1 MVKRSVSIFTSF
13 GRWIQKYSWRLIIAI
28 LIAAVLLAI
37 FGFLLIMIGKPA
49 KQEMLFSL
57 AQFLAACGT
66 ILATIKGF
74 WKPIREKYDLI
85 RLQQTSG
92 HIVICG
98 LGDKGRRLMN
108 TFTEKGFRV
117 VIIEAQKD
125 HPDIAGCRERN
136 VLVMIGDA
144 ADGVVLDEVNTAKA
158 KYLFAVSGDDK
169 TNINI
174 AHQGEKLAEASHK
187 VDKKIFL
194 RCYAHVASSSL
205 QNIFTR
211 HELFAKTNDYFDASI
226 FNVYET
232 SARVIFEKYPPDLY
246 AGEQSISN
254 DTIPIVV
261 IGFGIMGENIVRQAA
276 RVGHYARWTRL
287 EVSIVD
293 NNIKELSEKFFALYG
308 DGKTPSSFA
317 VPDININFVDLD
329 PECLLS
335 LADIMGTADQQP
347 VAVYI
352 AVDDDSIGISLA
364 LRIRKMLGSD
374 TTPVIVCMRS
384 SLSELV
390 KGEEARFIVDQNIYG
405 FNINGAA
412 CDYQVLIEEITD
424 ELAQAVHS
432 AYVNA
437 QVLFTKD
444 DFTHSTPLSLLQA
457 LVQYV
462 PIMQNIDEQN
472 PINSLN
478 QILKKPDLY
487 DCLRAK
493 RRDVLSPKIKRQVNK
508 TKYLRSKIFSSLSVT
523 EQTQI
528 LILNASMLDN
538 IYPELYPSP
547 KRENAALVAWE
558 GLNEVM
564 KDANRWSADHLSVKL
579 RCIGF
584 DGQDLSVFNKVAND
598 PEFFEKLSEM
608 EHRRWMAERLMDGW
622 SYGPKRDNIKKIH
635 DLLIPYGQLAVE
647 EKDKDKDMIQ
657 NIKNLVTSAGWKQ
670 QRSFFKDSAAGRA
683 TD

>member
-1 MVKRSVSIFTSF
+1 M
-13 GRWIQKYSWRLIIAI
+13 
-28 LIAAVLLAI
+28 LIAAVALAI
-37 FGFLLIMIGKPA
+37 AGLLLIIVGKPA
-49 KQEMLFSL
+49 KQEILFNI

-74 WKPIREKYDLI
+74 WKQIREKYDLI

-98 LGDKGRRLMN
+98 LGDKGMRLMN

-117 VIIEAQKD
+117 VVIEAQKN

-144 ADGVVLDEVNTAKA
+144 SDYVMLDEANTARA

-174 AHQGEKLAEASHK
+174 AHQGKNLAEAGHK
-187 VDKKIFL
+187 VDEKIFL

-205 QNIFTR
+205 QNIFVR
-211 HELFAKTNDYFDASI
+211 HELFAKAYDYFDASI

-232 SARVIFEKYPPDLY
+232 SARVIFEEYPPDFY
-246 AGEQSISN
+246 ASQQGISA

-261 IGFGIMGENIVRQAA
+261 IGFGIMGENIVKQAA
-276 RVGHYARWTRL
+276 RIGHYARWTKLRI
-287 EVSIVD
+287 SMVD
-293 NNIKELSEKFFALYG
+293 NNIKERSEKFIALYG
-308 DGKTPSSFA
+308 DGKTPPSFV
-317 VPDININFVDLD
+317 VPDININFVDRD

-335 LADIMGTADQQP
+335 SSDIINMAGQKP

-364 LRIRKMLGSD
+364 LRVRRVLGSD
-374 TTPVIVCMRS
+374 ATPVIVCMRS
-384 SLSELV
+384 SLSELI
-390 KGEEARFIVDQNIYG
+390 KGKEARYIVDQNIHG
-405 FNINGAA
+405 FNIYDAA
-412 CDYQVLIEEITD
+412 CGYQVLIEEITD
-424 ELAQAVHS
+424 ELAQTIHS

-437 QVLFTKD
+437 QILFTKD
-444 DFTHSTPLSLLQA
+444 DFTESTPLTLLHSV
-457 LVQYV
+457 VQDV

-472 PINSLN
+472 PIDSLN

-487 DCLRAK
+487 YCLRAK
-493 RRDVLSPKIKRQVNK
+493 HRDVLTPKIKRQVNK
-508 TKYLRSKIFSSLSVT
+508 TKYLRSKTFDRLSVM

-528 LILNASMLDN
+528 LILNASLLDN
-538 IYPELYPSP
+538 TYPKLYPAK
-547 KRENAALVAWE
+547 KRENTALVAWE
-558 GLNEVM
+558 GLNEFM

-579 RCIGF
+579 RSIGF
-584 DGQDLSVFNKVAND
+584 DGQDLSVFDKVAND
-598 PEFFEKLSEM
+598 PEFLEKLSEM
-608 EHRRWMAERLMDGW
+608 EHRRWMAERLMGGW
-622 SYGPKRDNIKKIH
+622 SYGLKRDNRKKIH
-635 DLLIPYGQLAVE
+635 DLLIPYEQLAFE

-670 QRSFFKDSAAGRA
+670 QRNFFKNSLVGRA
-683 TD
+683 TDS